1 MKNNSIIKLRKKLD
15 LLDNKFLNLIKKRSI
30 LVDKILKQKTSK
42 NQIINRKRIK
52 TILKNIRR
60 KSLIKKIDKNLTK
73 RIWKAI
79 IKGTINYEFKN
90 FKKKNDLE
98 VHIGDTTYVIEVKS
112 EKQKLKDK
120 KYKADELNIDG
131 FTMKRFL
138 MIIVLGLKYKSFH

>member
-15 LLDNKFLNLIKKRSI
+15 LLDDKFLNLIKKRSI

-52 TILKNIRR
+52 IILKNIRK

-79 IKGTINYEFKN
+79 IKGTIDYEFKN
-90 FKKKNDLE
+90 FKKK
-98 VHIGDTTYVIEVKS
+98 K
-112 EKQKLKDK
+112 
-120 KYKADELNIDG
+120 
-131 FTMKRFL
+131 
-138 MIIVLGLKYKSFH
+138 

>member
-90 FKKKNDLE
+90 FKKK
-98 VHIGDTTYVIEVKS
+98 
-112 EKQKLKDK
+112 
-120 KYKADELNIDG
+120 
-131 FTMKRFL
+131 
-138 MIIVLGLKYKSFH
+138 

>member
-52 TILKNIRR
+52 IILKNIRK

-79 IKGTINYEFKN
+79 IKGTIDYEFKN
-90 FKKKNDLE
+90 FKKK
-98 VHIGDTTYVIEVKS
+98 K
-112 EKQKLKDK
+112 
-120 KYKADELNIDG
+120 
-131 FTMKRFL
+131 
-138 MIIVLGLKYKSFH
+138 